1 MFAGI
6 FMTITN
12 TSANSLLQATAPA
25 RIRGQTVSLYMLV
38 MRGGVSI
45 GSLLTGISVHQLGSA
60 MRWRSTVP
68 SLSWRT
74 CLSGD
79 VGSAR
84 N

>member
-38 MRGGVSI
+38 MRGGRIHREPVDRDFCAPAWVRHALALNRAIAVVAHVFI
-45 GSLLTGISVHQLGSA
+45 GRRWLG
-60 MRWRSTVP
+60 
-68 SLSWRT
+68 
-74 CLSGD
+74 
-79 VGSAR
+79 R